1 MSKRGRFYLVN
12 HRQWV
17 ECTPSWVF
25 FWPCSWVT
33 LNLDNRLTFVNSLP
47 VEQESWQ
54 LEERKSYHTSRLIDT
69 RWRQHWEDIAYASPD
84 T

>member
-1 MSKRGRFYLVN
+1 VN

-33 LNLDNRLTFVNSLP
+33 LNLDNRLTFVNS
-47 VEQESWQ
+47 
-54 LEERKSYHTSRLIDT
+54 
-69 RWRQHWEDIAYASPD
+69 
-84 T
+84 